1 MFSLSYDAQR
11 GEVTRPRPHSRTR
24 VLADSK
30 ARVHRLVNRLFRKGQ
45 NSGEIGCVCVVF
57 LEWCQEVGMALK
69 ILKRQGRGPVTE
81 ADVSGVLGQPGGSS
95 DPHPTIGHPRASPQ
109 ITQVELIQG
118 PGYTDEAPA
127 QTRGFPSNQVCAGM
141 LSRSVVS
148 DSLGPPGL

>member
-11 GEVTRPRPHSRTR
+11 GEVTRPRPHSRTC

-69 ILKRQGRGPVTE
+69 ILKGQDRAQSQRQMS
-81 ADVSGVLGQPGGSS
+81 AVSWDNLGALQTPIPL
-95 DPHPTIGHPRASPQ
+95 DIPEPPPR
-109 ITQVELIQG
+109 
-118 PGYTDEAPA
+118 
-127 QTRGFPSNQVCAGM
+127 
-141 LSRSVVS
+141 
-148 DSLGPPGL
+148 